1 MNIEE
6 LLSNVPHVHPV
17 VTAFGQDKDSLT
29 DFIVFAERGTMIHT
43 STLAMALHCA
53 FSMYYIFD
61 IAFPKNARNELQF
74 LEKVVYE
81 LKPSMNLNT
90 TLTVT
95 IDSIL
100 KVST

>member
-1 MNIEE
+1 MNIEK
-6 LLSNVPHVHPV
+6 LVSNVPQVHPLD
-17 VTAFGQDKDSLT
+17 TAFGQDKVSLT
-29 DFIVFAERGTMIHT
+29 DFIVFAERRTMIHT

-74 LEKVVYE
+74 LENVVYE

-90 TLTVT
+90 TLTV
-95 IDSIL
+95 IL
-100 KVST
+100 LIKF